1 MAIQTMDCIK
11 LNIFDVVVENAYFHK
26 KKTFRVLYLQVQTLV
41 PNKIVIM
48 GTISS
53 GAVVSVFSFQF
64 FLFVEQNPKK
74 LEFLSCVENNVYIE
88 KSF

>member
-1 MAIQTMDCIK
+1 MI
-11 LNIFDVVVENAYFHK
+11 VV
-26 KKTFRVLYLQVQTLV
+26 
-41 PNKIVIM
+41 M

-64 FLFVEQNPKK
+64 FLFVEQNAKK